1 MDSWIVPARKRMPFP
16 GLAFATILATATTHV
31 IGAVPPSGCTPID
44 YLPPMYSGIQFGA
57 AIEGIFID
65 FNGQGNG
72 CADCHTSA
80 MNTQIPA
87 GNLDLDPNESPS
99 PYVNLVNVVS
109 AEDPSLIYVVPN
121 FPERSLLFQK
131 VNCNTPGVG
140 VRMPYQGYPDGLTTL
155 TPYQQALIYDWI
167 AEGAPA
173 DTTNGIFRATFEPRG
188 FIGNEIFASGFEH

>member
-1 MDSWIVPARKRMPFP
+1 MV
-16 GLAFATILATATTHV
+16 LAAAAVHV
-31 IGAVPPSGCTPID
+31 AWAMHAVAAVPPSGCTPID
-44 YLPPMYSGIQFGA
+44 NVPPIYSGIQFGA

-80 MNTQIPA
+80 MHTQVPA
-87 GNLDLDPNESPS
+87 GNLDLDPSESPS

-121 FPERSLLFQK
+121 YPERSLLFQK
-131 VNCNTPGVG
+131 VNCDTPGVG
-140 VRMPYQGYPDGLTTL
+140 ARMPFQGYPDGMTTL

-173 DTTNGIFRATFEPRG
+173 GTTSGIFRGTFDSRG
-188 FIGNEIFASGFEH
+188 FVADEIFGSGFER